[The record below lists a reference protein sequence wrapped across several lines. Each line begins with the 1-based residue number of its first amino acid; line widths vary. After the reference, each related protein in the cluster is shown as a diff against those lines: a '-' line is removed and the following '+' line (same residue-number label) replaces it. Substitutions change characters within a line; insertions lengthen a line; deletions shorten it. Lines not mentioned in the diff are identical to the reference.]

1 MKLFFP
7 YILLI
12 SLFLKGV
19 SVNAQIEDILKP
31 VEIRPP
37 SPSIQAQQKQ
47 QSDEQLAAQ
56 YFRNRD
62 FEKAAI
68 LYERIFEEKNNPV
81 YYTYFFYCLLELGEF
96 DKADKLVRQ
105 QMKDNPGNLKYMIDL
120 GYIYSQKG
128 EQAKAKKQFES
139 VLKDLPANRAQIT
152 ELSNAFF
159 ARAQTEYAAQVFI
172 KGRDL
177 VNYPFFLELGNLYRQ
192 TRNVSGMVEAW
203 LDYIDYDSFNA
214 PMIRSRMQN
223 ALDDDQ
229 DNMLSDYLKYAL
241 LQRIQKEP
249 DKTYFSEMLLWLSIQ
264 NKDFVQAFN
273 QARAIDRRLNE
284 DGERL
289 MDLARVCISNDEYDI
304 AVDAFQYVLKKGKNS
319 YLYVDARIGLLYAHY
334 LKVIK
339 TPDFTQKDL
348 TDLEAEYLTTL
359 EEYGRNSSTV
369 MIMKHLAHLQ
379 AFYLDNPG
387 GAVTLLNEA
396 IEMRGVNPSDNA
408 TIKIELADVLTFTG
422 DVWEAKL
429 LYAQVERAFRNDPVG
444 HEAKFKN
451 AKLSFYLGEY
461 DWAKA
466 QLDVLKAATSKLIA
480 NDALEMSV
488 FIGENLD
495 ADSLTHALD
504 LFARADMLVYRNKKE
519 LAMATL
525 DSIFDLASWHSI
537 FDDVLLKKAEI
548 RISQNRYE
556 EAATYLNRIVTDF
569 SYEIKADKALFML
582 AGLTENKLNDAEKAK
597 ELYEKL
603 LMNYP
608 GSLYTVEARK
618 RFRDLRGDFTRESV
632 SPEER
637 FFYNIE
643 VN

>member
-1 MKLFFP
+1 MNTIFP
-7 YILLI
+7 YILLVAV
-12 SLFLKGV
+12 FLNG
-19 SVNAQIEDILKP
+19 SAARAQIDDILKP
-31 VEIRPP
+31 VELRPP
-37 SPSIQAQQKQ
+37 TPAMQTPQ

-56 YFRNRD
+56 YFRTRD
-62 FEKAAI
+62 FAKAAV
-68 LYERIFEEKNNPV
+68 LYERIFAERNNPV
-81 YYTYFFYCLLELGEF
+81 YYTYYFYCLLELGEF

-105 QMKDNPGNLKYMIDL
+105 QIKDNPGNLKFVIDL

-128 EQAKAKKQFES
+128 EQAKAKRQFES
-139 VLKDLPANRAQIT
+139 VLKELPASRGQII

-159 ARAQTEYAAQVFI
+159 ARAQSEYAAQVFI
-172 KGRDL
+172 RGREL
-177 VNYPFFLELGNLYRQ
+177 VNDPFFLELGNLYRQ
-192 TRNVSGMVEAW
+192 TRNVSGMIEAW

-214 PMIRSRMQN
+214 PMIRNRLQN
-223 ALDDDQ
+223 ALEEDQ
-229 DNMLSDYLKYAL
+229 DNMLSDYLKYSL

-249 DKTYFSEMLLWLSIQ
+249 GKTYFSEMLLWLSIQ

-273 QARAIDRRLNE
+273 QARAIDRRLKE
-284 DGERL
+284 DGER
-289 MDLARVCISNDEYDI
+289 MIDLARVCISNGEYQVAI
-304 AVDAFQYVLKKGKNS
+304 DAFQYVMKKGKNN

-334 LKVIK
+334 LKVIQ
-339 TPDFTQKDL
+339 TPGYTPKDL
-348 TDLEAEYLTTL
+348 IDLESEYIAAL
-359 EEYGRNSSTV
+359 EEYGRNSTTV

-379 AFYLDNPG
+379 AFYLDKTDD
-387 GAVTLLNEA
+387 AVALLNNA
-396 IEMRGVNPSDNA
+396 VAMRGVNATDNA
-408 TIKIELADVLTFTG
+408 MIRIELADVLLFTG

-451 AKLSFYLGEY
+451 ARLSFYLGEY

-480 NDALEMSV
+480 NDALEMSI

-495 ADSLTHALD
+495 ADSSTLALD

-525 DSIFDLASWHSI
+525 DSIFNLAGWHPI

-556 EAATYLNRIVTDF
+556 EAASYLNRIVTDHP
-569 SYEIKADKALFML
+569 YEIKADKALFML
-582 AGLTENKLNDAEKAK
+582 ADITGDKFKDTDKAR

-618 RFRDLRGDFTRESV
+618 RYRHLRGDFASEPV

-643 VN
+643 FN